1 MADHTPNPFA
11 LLGCEDGDDLSKLI
25 THRFTSEKAMSD
37 HENQTDFS
45 QEDNNKT
52 ITISH
57 NSKQIQ
63 IKFEKKQKQK
73 LKKEKLDDELWN
85 YEKRSVSN
93 LKVKTKT
100 DGIRE
105 EKQHGGRRKRSLW
118 TKHKNYW
125 QLIMVLLVIII
136 LEYLLEWFVRS
147 L

>member
-11 LLGCEDGDDLSKLI
+11 LLGYGDGDDLSKLI

-57 NSKQIQ
+57 NVKQIQ

-93 LKVKTKT
+93 LKVKTKA
-100 DGIRE
+100 DGIGK
-105 EKQHGGRRKRSLW
+105 EKQHGGRRKRTLW